1 MGPWSGSAYHPC
13 DREEGIMQTD
23 NTTQDAQTEAVDQND
38 AEAMPRAL
46 SDLELHAVVGGL
58 NFTKIECQTSH

>member
-1 MGPWSGSAYHPC
+1 
-13 DREEGIMQTD
+13 MQTD